1 MISPATILA
10 PCSAV
15 DAAALRDAFFVR
27 LPSETTRETIRPS
40 RPLGALLRVV
50 SSVFIRRPSAS
61 LDPGPDGGLDLGQD
75 VVLRRGR
82 VDHDR

>member
-40 RPLGALLRVV
+40 RPLGA
-50 SSVFIRRPSAS
+50 
-61 LDPGPDGGLDLGQD
+61 DLG
-75 VVLRRGR
+75 VVVIRLHPPSLGVTRAWTRWWP
-82 VDHDR
+82 